1 MPFFNCSVAKL
12 DTHFDSYFPHNPNKV
27 KTMGNAKIGSRTY
40 WVGGTLICSKGH
52 LIEHVRGEKIG
63 QALLKPDK
71 SGSTQPP
78 PCADQAQPRPT
89 ASLWTKVG
97 HNCSPG
103 GGPHQGSCRQPSHSH
118 PLEPQ

>member
-1 MPFFNCSVAKL
+1 MAFFNCSVAKL

-63 QALLKPDK
+63 DLPPEQIVAGVQVLAAMMRAER
-71 SGSTQPP
+71 SGLPE
-78 PCADQAQPRPT
+78 
-89 ASLWTKVG
+89 KVA
-97 HNCSPG
+97 
-103 GGPHQGSCRQPSHSH
+103 
-118 PLEPQ
+118 